1 MTHVDFLESNKLVC
15 YCSWFSFKTI
25 LIQYDVS
32 LHEKTSFNIS
42 LNTVTRFQVKCSK
55 SVFSNAAAMISLSS
69 DMESDNRFSFCE
81 IHFYVYINLFFLQ
94 NALKLV
100 KRVSLK
106 SKNIVNNNKTRII
119 DVIRAHH
126 LRRYAVIDI

>member
-1 MTHVDFLESNKLVC
+1 MITG
-15 YCSWFSFKTI
+15 FSFVK
-25 LIQYDVS
+25 
-32 LHEKTSFNIS
+32 NIF
-42 LNTVTRFQVKCSK
+42 TF
-55 SVFSNAAAMISLSS
+55 IS
-69 DMESDNRFSFCE
+69 M
-81 IHFYVYINLFFLQ
+81 FFLQ

-126 LRRYAVIDI
+126 LRRYAMIDI